1 MYMVQC
7 NKFISFFFEI
17 TIKLPFI
24 LHLPFLAVE
33 QKKLRS
39 LSQFFTVCWS
49 WKSVFRLF
57 STQNCSLGYILTMD
71 HWRFC
76 SWVFPIADRSNIA
89 IIKTR
94 NFRFMGCLVSSE
106 ILGGRWKQKRAFK
119 KSVLH
124 HLVCYR
130 FSKKWSKE
138 HSSGSEQN
146 AYVKNN
152 TLIPAKNGIQWSKLC
167 VRIHPKMRAI
177 NNKTCTFWKQ

>member
-24 LHLPFLAVE
+24 LQSPSPFFGCRAKE
-33 QKKLRS
+33 IA
-39 LSQFFTVCWS
+39 FFIPILHCLLVCIKS

-57 STQNCSLGYILTMD
+57 FNTKLQPRIYILTMD

-76 SWVFPIADRSNIA
+76 SWVFPIADRSNIT

-130 FSKKWSKE
+130 FSKKLVKRAY
-138 HSSGSEQN
+138 SSARKQN

-152 TLIPAKNGIQWSKLC
+152 TLIPAKNGIQWSKLYSSKNAC
-167 VRIHPKMRAI
+167 
-177 NNKTCTFWKQ
+177 NK

>member
-1 MYMVQC
+1 MCIVCTRIKGSHCDKLYHQTRQTLRDVFLPFSTRCLPESLSLYLLLLKRQKMYMVQC

-39 LSQFFTVCWS
+39 LSQFFTVCWYVLNLGS
-49 WKSVFRLF
+49 RFLDFF

-76 SWVFPIADRSNIA
+76 SWVFPIADRSNIT

-106 ILGGRWKQKRAFK
+106 ILGGRWKQKNE
-119 KSVLH
+119 H
-124 HLVCYR
+124 
-130 FSKKWSKE
+130 SKK
-138 HSSGSEQN
+138 
-146 AYVKNN
+146 VFC
-152 TLIPAKNGIQWSKLC
+152 II
-167 VRIHPKMRAI
+167 
-177 NNKTCTFWKQ
+177 

>member
-39 LSQFFTVCWS
+39 LSQFFTVCWYVLNLGS
-49 WKSVFRLF
+49 RFLDFFFNTKLQPRIHSDNGSLTVLF
-57 STQNCSLGYILTMD
+57 LS
-71 HWRFC
+71 
-76 SWVFPIADRSNIA
+76 FPIADRSNIT

-130 FSKKWSKE
+130 FSKKL
-138 HSSGSEQN
+138 
-146 AYVKNN
+146 VK
-152 TLIPAKNGIQWSKLC
+152 
-167 VRIHPKMRAI
+167 RA
-177 NNKTCTFWKQ
+177 